1 MPSIDLNSDLGE
13 GFGPYRIAD
22 DEAILDI
29 VSSANIACGAHA
41 GDPVVMDATVRGAL
55 KRGVRVGAHIGYTD
69 REGFG
74 RRAMSLSLKE
84 LECLTIAQLGAL
96 AAVATHAG
104 THLSHANFHGALGN
118 LSFVD
123 RDVARTLINA
133 VKAFDPKLKFVGL
146 PHTEATRAAED
157 LGVAVVRSFLADRAY
172 TAQGILVSRNQPGS
186 VIKDHQAVAERVT
199 RMLRDG
205 VVDAIDGTVIPMPA
219 ESILIHSDTA
229 GAVELAT
236 TIKDSV
242 AAAGYTVRPYAD

>member
-1 MPSIDLNSDLGE
+1 MELTRKDSQILALVTGTPAAEAHKIITTRLSRNQGYHVSLGQIE
-13 GFGPYRIAD
+13 
-22 DEAILDI
+22 
-29 VSSANIACGAHA
+29 
-41 GDPVVMDATVRGAL
+41 
-55 KRGVRVGAHIGYTD
+55 
-69 REGFG
+69 
-74 RRAMSLSLKE
+74 
-84 LECLTIAQLGAL
+84 AL
-96 AAVATHAG
+96 ARKADKGGDKAT
-104 THLSHANFHGALGN
+104 
-118 LSFVD
+118 
-123 RDVARTLINA
+123 
-133 VKAFDPKLKFVGL
+133 
-146 PHTEATRAAED
+146 ATQ
-157 LGVAVVRSFLADRAY
+157 VRSFLADRAY

>member
-1 MPSIDLNSDLGE
+1 VSSIDLNSDLGE

-22 DEAILDI
+22 DAAIMDI

-41 GDPVVMDATVRGAL
+41 GDPVVMDTTVREAL

-74 RRAMSLSLKE
+74 RRAMSMSLKE
-84 LECLTIAQLGAL
+84 LECQTIAQLGAL
-96 AAVATHAG
+96 AAIAAHAG
-104 THLSHANFHGALGN
+104 VQLTHANFHGALGN

-123 RDVARTLINA
+123 RDVARTLVNA
-133 VKAFDPKLKFVGL
+133 MKSFDPALKFVGL
-146 PHTEATRAAED
+146 PHTEATKAAQEM
-157 LGVAVVRSFLADRAY
+157 GVTVVCSFLADRAY

-186 VIKDHQAVAERVT
+186 VIHEHQAVAERVT
-199 RMLRDG
+199 RMLKEG
-205 VVDAIDGTVIPMPA
+205 VVEAIDGTVIPMPA

-236 TIKDSV
+236 TIRNAV
-242 AAAGYTVRPYAD
+242 VAAGYTVQPYAL